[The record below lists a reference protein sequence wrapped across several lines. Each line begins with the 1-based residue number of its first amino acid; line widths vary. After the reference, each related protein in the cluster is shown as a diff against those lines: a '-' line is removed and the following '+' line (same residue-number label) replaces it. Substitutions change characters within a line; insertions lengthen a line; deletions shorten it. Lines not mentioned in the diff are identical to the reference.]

1 LPQIAVFSCLPSPC
15 LKRKRFIL
23 SPCGFR
29 LLHYSVADDVAL
41 GSRTMRHLMLLR
53 HAKTERDSPTG
64 NDRDRRLNERGRADA
79 PTLGR
84 YLVAHRLVPGCV
96 LVSPAT
102 RARETWDLL
111 KDEFPNPPPHEII
124 QQLYG
129 ADTAELLHIV
139 RIARQLALRAT
150 TDRLMIVGHNPGL
163 HEFALALTSAGHAK
177 SAKVDASYRALTDN
191 LPTSGLA
198 MISFAIGDWA
208 DASFGRGRLER
219 LISPALLREES

>member
-1 LPQIAVFSCLPSPC
+1 
-15 LKRKRFIL
+15 
-23 SPCGFR
+23 
-29 LLHYSVADDVAL
+29 
-41 GSRTMRHLMLLR
+41 MRHLMLLR

-64 NDRDRRLNERGRADA
+64 NDRDRRLNARGRDDA

-84 YLVAHRLVPGCV
+84 YIAAHRFVPQRV

-102 RARETWDLL
+102 RARETWELM
-111 KDEFPNPPPHEII
+111 KDELPGMPAHEMIE
-124 QQLYG
+124 QLYG

-139 RIARQLALRAT
+139 RIAQQLAGGGN

-163 HEFALALTSAGHAK
+163 HEFALALTWTGDTK

-198 MISFAIGDWA
+198 MISFAVDDWA
-208 DASFGRGRLER
+208 DVSFGRGRLER
-219 LISPALLREES
+219 LVSPALLREES